1 MATEKIYQ
9 QLAIARRCLF
19 VNEIIT
25 RRMRFELTKRII
37 ELARRARQ
45 ENLVELNAFV
55 DICVEREGNDPKAVY
70 ARVLRE
76 IFDDDVIHWGRIV
89 ALFAWTIYIQR
100 RFDIEMGKKVTDFV
114 EQFFPDWMDKY
125 NVPNS
130 WDIVGFFTNSTLISL
145 SIKLLPGERS

>member
-1 MATEKIYQ
+1 MATEKTYQ
-9 QLAIARRCLF
+9 LLAIARRRLF
-19 VNEIIT
+19 VNEIMT
-25 RRMRFELTKRII
+25 RRMKFEVTKRII

-55 DICVEREGNDPKAVY
+55 DICVEREGKDPKVVY
-70 ARVLRE
+70 ARVVRE

-89 ALFAWTIYIQR
+89 VFFAWTIYIQR
-100 RFDIEMGKKVTDFV
+100 RFDIEMEKEVTDFV

-130 WDIVGFFTNSTLISL
+130 WDIVGFFTNSTFISL
-145 SIKLLPGERS
+145 SIKLLAGERS